1 MRLGQLPDWL
11 QEIAQSVFENAVHP
25 DTGQPLFER
34 VPEHC
39 IVNEYVG
46 AGIAEHTDHPGF
58 GPAIATVSLVSDWPM
73 HLAPAY
79 RRPNEPLL
87 LEAGSCLTM
96 TGPSRHIWTHQIK
109 RDQVRP
115 SNQRRLSL
123 TFRTVLNQD
132 GKND

>member
-25 DTGQPLFER
+25 DTGQPRFER

-58 GPAIATVSLVSDWPM
+58 GPAIATVSLV
-73 HLAPAY
+73 
-79 RRPNEPLL
+79 PLP
-87 LEAGSCLTM
+87 G
-96 TGPSRHIWTHQIK
+96 RF
-109 RDQVRP
+109 VRI
-115 SNQRRLSL
+115 
-123 TFRTVLNQD
+123 
-132 GKND
+132 